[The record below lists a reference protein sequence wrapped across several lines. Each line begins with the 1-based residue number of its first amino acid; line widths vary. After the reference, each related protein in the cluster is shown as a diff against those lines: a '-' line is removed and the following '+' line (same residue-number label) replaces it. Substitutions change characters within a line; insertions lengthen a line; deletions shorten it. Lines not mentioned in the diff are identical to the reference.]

1 MRILLIL
8 AIAAIDVAAQSPT
21 VQFTNTTRPG
31 SADFQIGDRFEIV
44 LNGAANQSVS
54 VRTTMSGRTGW
65 GPVVGWTDM
74 SGRWSTTGQ
83 YERSDFGDWSE
94 VWTVG
99 RKRASPVVHF
109 SVSAPCLKGGQHIL
123 MYAGLPRSETCDT
136 AEGRQ
141 TFVTPSDAEPFRTPD
156 GRAIPGRVR
165 SSMTAEQY
173 QMELMQSLIT
183 IGPSGVRSRQ
193 IGDEAA
199 ALITKI
205 IGDNALTESET
216 RNVLSIIRAAFE
228 RPYRF
233 PPAARNL
240 SATLLLLQSVSN
252 ATEQEDLKQQ
262 IAEAIAYVQRQVNVG
277 TSASLPI
284 M

>member
-8 AIAAIDVAAQSPT
+8 AVAAIDVAAGPT
-21 VQFTNTTRPG
+21 VQLINTTRPG
-31 SADFQIGDRFEIV
+31 SAGFQIGDRFEIV

-54 VRTTMSGRTGW
+54 VITTMTGRTGW
-65 GPVVGWTDM
+65 GPVIGWTDM
-74 SGRWSTTGQ
+74 NGRWSTTGQ
-83 YERSDFGDWSE
+83 YERTDFGDWSE
-94 VWTVG
+94 VWTVAG
-99 RKRASPVVHF
+99 KMVNPVVHF
-109 SVSAPCLKGGQHIL
+109 SVSAPCLEGGQHIL
-123 MYAGLPRSETCDT
+123 MYSGLPRSETCDT

-141 TFVTPSDAEPFRTPD
+141 TFGTQSDAEPFRTPD

-173 QMELMQSLIT
+173 QMEIMQSLIT
-183 IGPSGVRSRQ
+183 SGPSGVRSRQ

-205 IGDNALTESET
+205 IGANALTESET

-228 RPYRF
+228 RPDRF
-233 PPAARNL
+233 PRAARNL

-262 IAEAIAYVQRQVNVG
+262 IAEAIAYVQRQVNAG
-277 TSASLPI
+277 TTDSLPI